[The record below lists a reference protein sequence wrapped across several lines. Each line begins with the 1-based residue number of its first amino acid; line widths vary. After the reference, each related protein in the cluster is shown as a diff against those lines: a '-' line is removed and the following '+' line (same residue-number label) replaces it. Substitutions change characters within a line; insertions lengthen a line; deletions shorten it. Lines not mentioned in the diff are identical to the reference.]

1 MARKKRK
8 NNDKELS
15 TSNVEEVVEVEIEYV
30 CPKRGKV
37 KQRVKMKRLKPV
49 RVDQPSM
56 ILTSDYLSSLERSNM
71 ESEEEEQEQL

>member
-56 ILTSDYLSSLERSNM
+56 ILTSDYLSSLERSEM